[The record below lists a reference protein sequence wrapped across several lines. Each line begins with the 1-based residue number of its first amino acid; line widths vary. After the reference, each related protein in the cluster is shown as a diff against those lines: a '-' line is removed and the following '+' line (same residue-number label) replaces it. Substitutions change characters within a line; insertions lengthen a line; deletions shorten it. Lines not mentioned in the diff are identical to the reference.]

1 MKKYVIALG
10 AAALM
15 LSGCG
20 DDGNASSDTTTT
32 SAPASATTTA
42 MPPIS
47 LAQEAQ
53 PYATAVDQRIAPC
66 LDNGG
71 VSAVNAMSPQCS
83 VAISYTVAALKEWYD
98 RLHSGTPS
106 ARKAVQTEIAD
117 LEYWRDVC
125 IPSQAN
131 TPQRLACVQF
141 IVTNDISM
149 SVMSAFSE
157 DANRGR

>member
-10 AAALM
+10 AAAMM

-32 SAPASATTTA
+32 TAPASATTTA

-47 LAQEAQ
+47 TAQEAQ

-66 LDNGG
+66 LENGAAG
-71 VSAVNAMSPQCS
+71 AASFTPQCAL
-83 VAISYTVAALKEWYD
+83 AITSTVAALNEWD
-98 RLHSGTPS
+98 GRLHSGAPS
-106 ARKAVQTEIAD
+106 ARKAIQTKVAD
-117 LEYWRDVC
+117 LEYWRDYC
-125 IPSQAN
+125 ISSQAN
-131 TPQRLACVQF
+131 SPQRLACMKF
-141 IVTNDISM
+141 LITNDISTSIM
-149 SVMSAFSE
+149 FGFSE